1 MPMNALGNFVRER
14 RQDLNLSQQQLAE
27 RVGGNYGQSDVSRI
41 ERGQIELPRLA
52 TMVSLAAA
60 LEISIADLLI
70 ASGWFD
76 HKHFAA
82 VSPPDAAPDGL
93 PLTDVL
99 SEIDTELEAIRELER
114 QATCRSQQLHRMIRE
129 LKATADVSVSLMRAD

>member
-14 RQDLNLSQQQLAE
+14 RQDLNLSQEQLAE

-41 ERGQIELPRLA
+41 ERGQIELPRLG

-60 LEISIADLLI
+60 LEVSIADLLV

-76 HKHFAA
+76 HRHFAA
-82 VSPPDAAPDGL
+82 APPAPAPDGL
-93 PLTDVL
+93 PLTNVL

-114 QATCRSQQLHRMIRE
+114 QATARSQQLQRMIRE
-129 LKATADVSVSLMRAD
+129 LKVTADVSVSFMRAD